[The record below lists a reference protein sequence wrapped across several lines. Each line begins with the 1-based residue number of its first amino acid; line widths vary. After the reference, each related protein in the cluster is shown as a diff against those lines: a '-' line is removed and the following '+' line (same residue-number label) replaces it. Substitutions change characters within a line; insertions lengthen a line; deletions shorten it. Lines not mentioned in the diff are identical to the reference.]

1 MIRYI
6 SLLLLI
12 GLAFWSCEEEKSSE
26 DITPSSAI
34 IGCWEVEVDDQWL
47 FFLDNNTFNSVDDI
61 GNAYRCEGPFDY
73 TITDD
78 KLTLYGESNDSIYV
92 NIYNYYFSNDFNQ
105 ITFTQIQFNNGE
117 IESMNYSFGKRDDL
131 EYAQFCD

>member
-1 MIRYI
+1 MHRYI
-6 SLLLLI
+6 SLLLFI

-34 IGCWEVEVDDQWL
+34 IGCWEVEVDDQWV

-61 GNAYRCEGPFDY
+61 GNTYRCEGPFDY

-78 KLTLYGESNDSIYV
+78 VLTLYDSTNVYA
-92 NIYNYYFSNDFNQ
+92 YTYYFSDDFSQ
-105 ITFTQIQFNNGE
+105 ITYTQIQFNNGE

>member
-1 MIRYI
+1 MRRYL
-6 SLLLLI
+6 SLLLFI
-12 GLAFWSCEEEKSSE
+12 GLAFWSCEEEKSSQ

-34 IGCWEVEVDDQWL
+34 IGCWEVEVDDQWI
-47 FFLDNNTFNSVDDI
+47 FFKVDNTYESVDDI
-61 GNAYRCEGPFDY
+61 GNSYRCNGSFDY

-78 KLTLYGESNDSIYV
+78 VLTLYDSTDFCAYT
-92 NIYNYYFSNDFNQ
+92 YYFSNDFSQ
-105 ITFTQIQFNNGE
+105 ITFTQMQINNTE